1 MGNFEKRNVI
11 VVGAGPVGLIAALA
25 LQTKGISSVIIESNE
40 KDTPRPGSRAIFI
53 HGESLKLLEATS
65 PGLGFQLAR
74 DGVIWPIKRTLFRGK
89 EVYVRN
95 YGITNNQDSTKLPH
109 FSSLHQHKIEQYIY
123 NACVEAGVEFIWG
136 ESAKELEI
144 TDEGVTLTT
153 ASGDTWAAD
162 YIIGCD
168 GARSVVREQAGI
180 EFEGPR
186 TNDTF
191 IVVDIEEDEKDPM
204 PIERIFHYQH
214 PSMEGRNVMFV
225 PFKGGWRVDL
235 QLLADDKVEDYG
247 TEESVKDWLPKVMD
261 PKYAERVTWVSSY
274 RFHQV
279 VVDSFTD
286 DKRRVLLAGEAAHLF
301 APFGARGLNSGIP
314 DALIAVRGIEQALN
328 ATTEEERCRG
338 IEAAANERRIAALW
352 NRDGSTTAL
361 HHLQGESREMNMKR
375 ELAASLVSIVPTLG
389 RWLDEGPYGPK
400 FGPPELTTKY

>member
-1 MGNFEKRNVI
+1 MENIKKRNVI

-25 LQTKGISSVIIESNE
+25 LQKKGISSVVIESKE
-40 KDTPRPGSRAIFI
+40 KDTPRPGSRAIYI
-53 HGESLKLLEATS
+53 HGASLRLLEDTS
-65 PGLGFQLAR
+65 PGLGFELAK
-74 DGVIWPIKRTLFRGK
+74 DGVIWPVKRTLFRGK

-95 YGITNNQDSTKLPH
+95 YGVTNTQDTTKLPH
-109 FSSLHQHKIEQYIY
+109 FSSLHQHHIEKHIY
-123 NACVEAGVEFIWG
+123 RACVEAGVEFVWG
-136 ESAKELEI
+136 ESAKELAI
-144 TDEGVTLTT
+144 TDEGVKLTT
-153 ASGDTWAAD
+153 SGDIWAAD

-168 GARSVVREQAGI
+168 GARSIVREQAGI
-180 EFEGPR
+180 QFEGPR

-191 IVVDIEEDEKDPM
+191 IVVDIEEDENDPM

-214 PSMEGRNVMFV
+214 PAMGGRNVMFV

-235 QLLADDKVEDYG
+235 QLLADDQVEEYG
-247 TEESVKDWLPKVMD
+247 TDQSVKDWLPKVMD

-328 ATTEEERCRG
+328 ATTEEERCQG
-338 IEAAANERRIAALW
+338 IEAAAKERRIAALW

-361 HHLQGESREMNMKR
+361 HHLQGDSREMNMKR